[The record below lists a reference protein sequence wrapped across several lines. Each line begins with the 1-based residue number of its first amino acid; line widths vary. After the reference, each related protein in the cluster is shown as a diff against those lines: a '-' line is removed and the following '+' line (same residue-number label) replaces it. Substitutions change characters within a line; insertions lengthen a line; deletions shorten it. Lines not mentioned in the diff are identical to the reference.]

1 MSKVITRKRYI
12 IVRDG
17 THIMCGLA
25 RQYHFKPIDDI
36 GDTQIKTYSS
46 EKKAISG
53 FKSSWGLEIGGRY
66 EVIEVEEVVKVN
78 GDLHSGETDNGEK
91 WEQLT
96 LESYL
101 NDK

>member
-25 RQYHFKPIDDI
+25 RQYYFKPIDNI

-46 EKKAISG
+46 EKKAIAG
-53 FKSSWGLEIGGRY
+53 FERSWHRKIGDEY
-66 EVIEVEEVVKVN
+66 QVVEVEEVIKVKD
-78 GDLHSGETDNGEK
+78 DLHSGGDDSGEQ

-96 LESYL
+96 L
-101 NDK
+101 NI

>member
-25 RQYHFKPIDDI
+25 RQYHFKPIDNI
-36 GDTQIKTYSS
+36 GDTQIKSYSS
-46 EKKAISG
+46 EKKAIAS
-53 FKSSWGLEIGGRY
+53 FERSWGHKIDDEY
-66 EVIEVEEVVKVN
+66 QVIEVEEVVKVK
-78 GDLHSGETDNGEK
+78 GDLYSGETDNGEK

-96 LESYL
+96 L
-101 NDK
+101 DI

>member
-12 IVRDG
+12 IVRNG

-25 RQYHFKPIDDI
+25 RQYYFKPIDNI

-46 EKKAISG
+46 EKKAIAG
-53 FKSSWGLEIGGRY
+53 FERSWHRKIGDEY
-66 EVIEVEEVVKVN
+66 QVVEVEEVIKVKD
-78 GDLHSGETDNGEK
+78 DLHLGETDSGEQ

-96 LESYL
+96 L
-101 NDK
+101 NI

>member
-25 RQYHFKPIDDI
+25 RQYYFKPIDNI

-46 EKKAISG
+46 KKKAIAG
-53 FKSSWGLEIGGRY
+53 FERSWHRKIGDEY
-66 EVIEVEEVVKVN
+66 QVVEVEEVIKVKD
-78 GDLHSGETDNGEK
+78 DLHSGGRPIVVSNG
-91 WEQLT
+91 
-96 LESYL
+96 
-101 NDK
+101 NN

>member
-12 IVRDG
+12 IVRNG

-25 RQYHFKPIDDI
+25 RQYCFKPIDDI

-46 EKKAISG
+46 EKKAIAG
-53 FKSSWGLEIGGRY
+53 FERSWHRKIGDEY
-66 EVIEVEEVVKVN
+66 QVVEVEEVIKVKD
-78 GDLHSGETDNGEK
+78 DLHSGETDSGEQ

-96 LESYL
+96 L
-101 NDK
+101 NI

>member
-1 MSKVITRKRYI
+1 MSKVIKRKRYI

-53 FKSSWGLEIGGRY
+53 FERSWGLQIGDRY
-66 EVIEVEEVVKVN
+66 KVVEVEEVIKVKS
-78 GDLHSGETDNGEK
+78 DLCSEGNR
-91 WEQLT
+91 
-96 LESYL
+96 
-101 NDK
+101 

>member
-12 IVRDG
+12 IVRNG

-25 RQYHFKPIDDI
+25 RQYYFKPIDDI

-46 EKKAISG
+46 EKKAIAG
-53 FKSSWGLEIGGRY
+53 FERSWHRKIGDEY
-66 EVIEVEEVVKVN
+66 QAVEVEEVIKVKD
-78 GDLHSGETDNGEK
+78 DLYSGGTDSGEQ

-96 LESYL
+96 L
-101 NDK
+101 NI

>member
-25 RQYHFKPIDDI
+25 RQYYFKPIDNI

-46 EKKAISG
+46 EKKAIAG
-53 FKSSWGLEIGGRY
+53 FERSWHRKIGDEY
-66 EVIEVEEVVKVN
+66 QVVEVEEVIKVKD
-78 GDLHSGETDNGEK
+78 DLHSGGDDSSEQ

-96 LESYL
+96 L
-101 NDK
+101 NI